1 MHRDATDDAHTTGG
15 DCHGR
20 NELMKPNRA
29 NILVVED
36 NPGTRE
42 LMASLLTRMG
52 SAVTT
57 AASVDEAMQHLRTSA
72 ACDLVVADIV
82 LPGTSGLELARSGR
96 RVRPGLPVIFVSG
109 YPEAVATA
117 LEYGAITV
125 PKPVT
130 WNRLRRVIQEAL
142 DDSPLRDT

>member
-1 MHRDATDDAHTTGG
+1 
-15 DCHGR
+15 
-20 NELMKPNRA
+20 MKLDRA

-42 LMASLLTRMG
+42 LMASPLKRMG

-57 AASVDEAMQHLRTSA
+57 ASSVDEAIEHLRTAA
-72 ACDLVVADIV
+72 ACDLVLADIV
-82 LPGTSGLELARSGR
+82 MPGKSGLELARSGR

-117 LEYGAITV
+117 LQHGAVTV

-130 WNRLRRVIQEAL
+130 WNRLKRVIQDAL
-142 DDSPLRDT
+142 DDSPLGDS